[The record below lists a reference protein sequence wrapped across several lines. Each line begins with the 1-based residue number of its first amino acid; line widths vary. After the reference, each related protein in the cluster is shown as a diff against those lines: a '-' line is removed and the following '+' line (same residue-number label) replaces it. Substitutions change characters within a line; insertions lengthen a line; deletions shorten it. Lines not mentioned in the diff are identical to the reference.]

1 MSNYPNPYVRNSP
14 FDYTRPEIGTGTLG
28 RFMNQVYAWM
38 CVGLAVTAGVA
49 YYVASHP
56 TLMQSMLGPAVWA
69 FLVVEL
75 ILVMVISAAI
85 NRINANVATAL
96 FVLFAAINGLT
107 LSSIFVVYKLPAIG
121 SAFLVSAGMF
131 GATSIY
137 GMVTKRDLSGL
148 GSLMFMGLIGII
160 LASVVNFF
168 LHSSGLGWAITYLGV
183 VIFVGLTAYDT
194 QKLKETAYQ
203 LEGNGAL
210 SNRIAIVG
218 SLMLYLDF
226 LNLFLFML
234 QIMGGAGGGDR
245 RR

>member
-14 FDYTRPEIGTGTLG
+14 LDYTRPEIGTGTLG

-49 YYVASHP
+49 YYVSSNPA
-56 TLMQSMLGPAVWA
+56 LMRSVLGPAVWA
-69 FLVVEL
+69 FLIVEL
-75 ILVMVISAAI
+75 ILVGVISAAV
-85 NRINANVATAL
+85 NRISANVATAL

-107 LSSIFVVYKLPAIG
+107 LSSIFVRYNLPAVG
-121 SAFLVSAGMF
+121 SAFVVSAGMF
-131 GATSIY
+131 GATSLY
-137 GMVTKRDLSGL
+137 GMVTKRDLSSL
-148 GSLMFMGLIGII
+148 GSLMFMGLIGLI
-160 LASVVNFF
+160 LASIVNYF
-168 LHSSGLGWAITYLGV
+168 LQSTGLGWAITYLGV

-203 LEGNGAL
+203 LQGNGAL
-210 SNRIAIVG
+210 ASRIAIVG

-234 QIMGGAGGGDR
+234 QIMGGSGGDR